1 MKKKILTA
9 VLGSFA
15 MLALLSIPMAKKAI
29 AAEEN
34 VTLKTE
40 YEYRLLG
47 DIYEVQGVLVSATDP
62 QGNVIPNDTKRVYLN
77 WASGSYTFVYTNKTV
92 KVKVYEEMPADSV
105 EYSFALPTEAIV
117 GVEVVFPFA
126 QISSE
131 IIRVD
136 GAPLIADYDYTLSI
150 YKDKELIKTFQPKEG
165 AFAYNFLTSGTY
177 TLSYEYMNCFEEKVS
192 VDSVIAVRD
201 ERIIK
206 SNIAENIGLYSSI
219 SIQDFYGE
227 YIGQRYSASVTIL
240 DTYGS
245 KTPLTSEYTFTTE
258 GKYTLELACEFDGNR
273 QSENIEVEVA
283 PDLQSFI
290 TQTDGVA
297 SITKTKR
304 LSNMALSEENLL
316 VLSVNNSA
324 SFYYNGV
331 INLNNFTKN
340 DQIISMFPNTLKDHT
355 GVSAITV
362 SLIDVY
368 DPTNILKINYERNS
382 NRDGAVADYDNV
394 FMNVAY
400 GSVSSAVKNYSG
412 INNKSVAWSS
422 SFYTYW
428 ASPEFS
434 KKNAANVNQFYS
446 LNFSY
451 DVEENTVY
459 SYSNYGFIGVEG
471 ENRTG
476 AGLYPI
482 LNMNSNALSEKF
494 KGFKTGEVY
503 LKVDVTGNGDVA
515 LSSIAGKTIA
525 NVDRS
530 AYEQNDGILTGEND
544 FSITG
549 VKGIEY
555 PLKPAVSGKFVSEAA
570 TYILKDPD
578 GNIVEGTQNG
588 FIPQKSGLYSLI
600 YTAKNEFG
608 VEVEKSFTVEIV
620 EGNKNIV
627 ILYMFPSEIDAGSL
641 YTVGKPVVTGGHGT
655 VEYEM
660 YLNGEKVSAGDKVKV
675 GLDMEIRVDAV
686 DALGLTKSETFVAN
700 INQNI
705 VESDIQF
712 PRSAKCGEE
721 FVFPQGN
728 IYDYATQS
736 YVKYGIY
743 VNGQKVGAS
752 MVLPS
757 EPTTLSVEYRTATQS
772 KTYLLNVIKNVYA
785 VPQDLLAFDGN
796 GEITSAGFYL
806 TVNKDSSVQFPY
818 PMSSSDLEIVFYI
831 LEEELTFGEMQ
842 FTFTGLD
849 GTSAVATIVDLNTV
863 KPKLFINGK
872 DTGKL
877 VPRILSIGSNTMPEK
892 FKGKQYYSF
901 TLSYNNAYRGIM
913 VSGKPLAKIQTD
925 VNGFA
930 FNGFGGGVYL
940 DIKAGGLAAGKETAE
955 YCLNTVSNQKLVTIA
970 FQNGDVVGPQLC
982 SNDLAKNKVVQYGE
996 IIDFSAL
1003 TAYDVLSANST
1014 VRLTLIT
1021 PDNIVLFENQKAQDV
1036 GKVCFKQ
1043 YGHYRLTV
1051 VSTDGN
1057 GQSDKKVFTY
1067 TVEDVEAPILALE
1080 KTENMTAKQNTTVM
1094 LYNATATDNYSACT
1108 IQVVVYAPNGVPF
1121 TVAESSE
1128 IKDVQLQLTMVGV
1141 YKVRYFA
1148 FDAEGNITS
1157 AYYTIE
1163 VE

>member
-1 MKKKILTA
+1 MRKKILMA
-9 VLGSFA
+9 LLGGIA
-15 MLALLSIPMAKKAI
+15 MLAAFSVPLTQKTV
-29 AAEEN
+29 AAEES

-47 DIYEVQGVLVSATDP
+47 DTYEVQGTLVSATDP
-62 QGNVIPNDTKRVYLN
+62 QGNVIPNDTKSVYLN
-77 WASGSYTFVYTNKTV
+77 WASGSYTFVYTKKIV
-92 KVKVYEEMPADSV
+92 KVKVYEEVPADSV
-105 EYSFALPTEAIV
+105 EYSFALPAEAVV
-117 GVEVVFPFA
+117 GKEEVFPFA

-150 YKDKELIKTFQPKEG
+150 YKEQELIKTFQPKEG
-165 AFAYNFLTSGTY
+165 VFAYTFLASGEY
-177 TLSYEYMNCFEEKVS
+177 TLSYEYINCFEEKIS
-192 VDSVIAVRD
+192 LDSVIIVRD
-201 ERIIK
+201 EPIIK
-206 SNIAENIGLYSSI
+206 SNITENVGLYSTI
-219 SIQDFYGE
+219 SLQDFYGE
-227 YIGQRYSASVTIL
+227 YMGQLYPVSVVIT
-240 DTYGS
+240 DEKGN
-245 KTPLTSEYTFTTE
+245 KTSLTSEYTFTNE
-258 GKYTLELACEFDGNR
+258 GKYTLELASEFDGNS
-273 QSENIEVEVA
+273 QSETLEIEVA

-290 TQTDGVA
+290 TETDGVA
-297 SITKTKR
+297 SITKMER
-304 LSNMALSEENLL
+304 LSNMALSEDNLL

-331 INLNNFTKN
+331 IDLNDFTKN
-340 DQIISMFPNTLKDHT
+340 DQLISMFPNSLKDHT

-368 DPTNILKINYERNS
+368 DSTNVLKINYERNS

-394 FMNVAY
+394 FVNVAY
-400 GSVSSAVKNYSG
+400 SSVSSAVKNYSG

-434 KKNAANVNQFYS
+434 KKNSANVNQFYS

-451 DVEENTVY
+451 DTDENTIY

-471 ENRTG
+471 ESRTG

-494 KGFKTGEVY
+494 KGFTTGEVY
-503 LKVDVTGNGDVA
+503 LKVDITGSGDIA
-515 LSSIAGKTIA
+515 ISSIAGKTIA
-525 NVDRS
+525 NVDRF
-530 AYEQNDGILTGEND
+530 AYEQEDGILTGEND

-555 PLKPAVSGKFVSEAA
+555 PLKPAVSGRFVSEAA
-570 TYILKDPD
+570 TCILRDPD
-578 GNIVEGTQNG
+578 GNIVASSENG
-588 FIPQKSGLYSLI
+588 FIPQKAGVYSLV

-608 VEVEKSFTVEIV
+608 VEVEKYFTVEV
-620 EGNKNIV
+620 KEEKNPIV
-627 ILYMFPSEIDAGSL
+627 ILYTFPSELEAGSL
-641 YTVGKPVVTGGHGT
+641 YTIRKPVVTGGHGT
-655 VEYEM
+655 VQYEM
-660 YLNGEKVSAGDKVKV
+660 YLNGQKVTVGDKVKV
-675 GLDMEIRVDAV
+675 GLNMEIQIHAV
-686 DALGLTKSETFVAN
+686 DDLGLTKSEIFAAN
-700 INQNI
+700 INLDI
-705 VESDIQF
+705 IESDIQF

-736 YVKYGIY
+736 YVKYDVY
-743 VNGQKVGAS
+743 VNGQKAGSS

-757 EPTTLSVEYRTATQS
+757 EPTALSVEYRTATQS
-772 KTYLLNVIKNVYA
+772 KTYLLNVIKNTYA
-785 VPQDLLAFDGN
+785 TPQDLLAFNGE

-806 TVNKDSSVQFPY
+806 TVQKDSRVQFPY

-831 LEEELTFGEMQ
+831 LEEEMNFGEMH

-863 KPKLFINGK
+863 KPKLFINGV

-877 VPRILSIGSNTMPEK
+877 VPRILSTGSNTMPEK
-892 FKGKQYYSF
+892 FQGKQYYSF
-901 TLSYNNAYRGIM
+901 TLSYNDAYQGIM

-925 VNGFA
+925 TNGFV

-940 DIKAGGLAAGKETAE
+940 DIKAGNVTNGVETVN
-955 YCLNTVSNQKLVTIA
+955 YCLNTVSNQKLVSVA
-970 FQNGDVVGPQLC
+970 FEKGDVVGPQLC

-996 IIDFSAL
+996 IIDFSSL
-1003 TAYDVLSANST
+1003 VAYDVLSANSI
-1014 VRLTLIT
+1014 VRLTLTT
-1021 PDNIVLFENQKAQDV
+1021 PDSIVLFENQKAQDV

-1043 YGHYRLTV
+1043 YGNYRLTI

-1057 GQSDKKVFTY
+1057 GQSDRKVFTY
-1067 TVEDVEAPILALE
+1067 TVEDVQPPVLMLE
-1080 KTENMTAKQNTTVM
+1080 KTENMAAKQNQTVT
-1094 LYNATATDNYSACT
+1094 LYNATATDNYSNCV
-1108 IQVVVYAPNGVPF
+1108 IRVVVYAPNGAVL
-1121 TVAESSE
+1121 TIAEASE
-1128 IKDVQLQLTMVGV
+1128 IKNIQLQLTMVGV
-1141 YKVRYFA
+1141 YKVRYFVV
-1148 FDAEGNITS
+1148 DADENVSS

-1163 VE
+1163 VQ